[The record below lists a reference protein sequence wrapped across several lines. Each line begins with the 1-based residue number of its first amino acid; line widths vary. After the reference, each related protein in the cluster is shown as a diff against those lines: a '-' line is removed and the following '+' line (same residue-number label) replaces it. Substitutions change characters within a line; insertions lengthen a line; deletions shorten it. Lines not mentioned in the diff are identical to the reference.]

1 MVPRRQEDGLCG
13 LRGGGESGISIRL
26 RRSDVGGMEVVSEVE
41 RRAVR
46 VSENLIVLV

>member
-1 MVPRRQEDGLCG
+1 MVPRRQEDGVCAFN
-13 LRGGGESGISIRL
+13 GGGESGIIIL
-26 RRSDVGGMEVVSEVE
+26 FRRSFEGGMEVVSEVE